1 MSCRNVP
8 THDTCRHM
16 PHADTCRR
24 MPTCVAD
31 TCRHMP
37 THALCRQWLV
47 KMSHVACRM
56 SHVACRMSHI
66 SCLDSRAHLTCHH
79 LTCHHLTCLDSTH
92 NRLVRLVAPSL
103 QGLRFRFIH
112 VRYWSVSFES
122 ILLSVSSR
130 VSCVCFPFHC
140 MVSRVS
146 RLLSCPLLLSSLSA
160 LSLSPLSLSALS
172 LSALSFVLPPSHTL
186 PMAWHAGGVRGIAS
200 SGVRGIASRAS
211 HCERYCKPCVASG
224 VLQVWWHVRCIANVV
239 VYCKSRGVLQ
249 VTWCIANLV
258 VWRRVCFEGV
268 VECALRV

>member
-1 MSCRNVP
+1 MTHADTCHMP
-8 THDTCRHM
+8 THADACRRVL
-16 PHADTCRR
+16 PTHADTCRR
-24 MPTCVAD
+24 
-31 TCRHMP
+31 MP

-172 LSALSFVLPPSHTL
+172 LSALSLVLPPSHTL
-186 PMAWHAGGVRGIAS
+186 PMAWHAG
-200 SGVRGIASRAS
+200 GVRGIASRAS

-258 VWRRVCFEGV
+258 VWRGV